1 MKQHNCE
8 IFLLLL
14 FALSL
19 TASVTSA
26 SSAERILP
34 ATVDAGKEFQIT
46 INVADYGAAGQV
58 LEKLPA
64 GFTFVSSSLPER
76 AVTVN
81 ENQISFLLMN
91 EKSFT
96 YTLKAPETTGTY
108 SFVGL
113 LKNIDK
119 NEVSVLPSSSS
130 LIVNGLSD
138 EVSDSGSSGKGSGDK
153 SRQSSGSGNG
163 GSNGGVGGAGSSP
176 ELQSNVEAKE
186 LAQAF
191 VGYGDHVKFEFS
203 EGVTCVAYIE
213 FDAKK
218 TLGKITTTVE
228 MLKTKSVL
236 VSDLPEGKVYKNMNV
251 WMGTGG
257 VANSENLEN
266 AVVCFKV
273 KKSWLDKS
281 NAEPASIALWRYDNE
296 WNKLETK
303 PVNEDDLYV
312 YFEGK
317 TPGFRNFVI
326 VADKES
332 EASGLKEIVP
342 VQPESANS
350 NNLSSDTK
358 KSTEKTSSTLPG
370 FEFLAATGTIG
381 AVYCLLRR
389 KLR

>member
-1 MKQHNCE
+1 MKQHKWG
-8 IFLLLL
+8 IFLLFL

-19 TASVTSA
+19 SASITSA
-26 SSAERILP
+26 SSAERVLP
-34 ATVDAGKEFQIT
+34 ASVDAGEEFQIT
-46 INVADYGAAGQV
+46 INLADYGAAGQV
-58 LEKLPA
+58 LEKLPE
-64 GFTFVSSSLPER
+64 GFTFVSSSLPDR

-81 ENQISFLLMN
+81 ENKLSFLLMG
-91 EKSFT
+91 EESFT
-96 YTLKAPETTGTY
+96 YTLKAPEEGGKY
-108 SFVGL
+108 NFVGL

-119 NEVSVLPSSSS
+119 NEVLLLPSSSS
-130 LIVNGLSD
+130 LEVNGPSD
-138 EVSDSGSSGKGSGDK
+138 EDSGSSSSGKGSGGK
-153 SRQSSGSGNG
+153 LSQSSGKG
-163 GSNGGVGGAGSSP
+163 GSSGGTGGTGSSP

-191 VGYGDHVKFEFS
+191 VGYGDHVKFEFP
-203 EGVTCVAYIE
+203 EGATCVAYIE

-218 TLGKITTTVE
+218 TLGKITTIVE

-281 NAEPASIALWRYDNE
+281 NAEQASVALWHYDKV

-303 PVNEDDLYV
+303 PVKEDDLYV

-317 TPGFRNFVI
+317 TPGFGNFVI

-332 EASGLKEIVP
+332 ETSGLKEIVP
-342 VQPESANS
+342 VQPESVNS
-350 NNLSSDTK
+350 KNLSSDTK
-358 KSTEKTSSTLPG
+358 KSTEKTSSALPG
-370 FEFLAATGTIG
+370 FEFLAATGSFG

>member
-1 MKQHNCE
+1 MKQHKWE
-8 IFLLLL
+8 IFLLFL

-19 TASVTSA
+19 SASITSA
-26 SSAERILP
+26 SSAERFLP
-34 ATVDAGKEFQIT
+34 ASVDVGEEFQIT
-46 INVADYGAAGQV
+46 INLADYGAAGQV
-58 LEKLPA
+58 LEKLPE
-64 GFTFVSSSLPER
+64 GFTFVSSSLPDR

-81 ENQISFLLMN
+81 ENKLSFLLMG
-91 EKSFT
+91 EESFT
-96 YTLKAPETTGTY
+96 YTLKAPEEGGKY
-108 SFVGL
+108 NFVGL

-119 NEVSVLPSSSS
+119 NEVLVLPSSSS
-130 LIVNGLSD
+130 LEVNGPSD
-138 EVSDSGSSGKGSGDK
+138 EDSGSSSSGKGSGGK
-153 SRQSSGSGNG
+153 LSQSSGKG
-163 GSNGGVGGAGSSP
+163 GSSGGAGGAGSSP

-191 VGYGDHVKFEFS
+191 VGYEDHVKFEFP
-203 EGVTCVAYIE
+203 EGATCVAYIE

-218 TLGKITTTVE
+218 TLGKITTIVE

-281 NAEPASIALWRYDNE
+281 NAEQASVALWHYDKV

-303 PVNEDDLYV
+303 PVKEDDLYV

-317 TPGFRNFVI
+317 TPGFGNFVI

-332 EASGLKEIVP
+332 ETSGLKEIVP
-342 VQPESANS
+342 VQPESVNS
-350 NNLSSDTK
+350 KNLSSDTK
-358 KSTEKTSSTLPG
+358 KSTEKTSSALPG
-370 FEFLAATGTIG
+370 FEFLAATGSFG

>member
-1 MKQHNCE
+1 MKQHKWE
-8 IFLLLL
+8 IFLLFL

-19 TASVTSA
+19 SASVTSA
-26 SSAERILP
+26 SSAERVLP
-34 ATVDAGKEFQIT
+34 ASVDAGEEFQIT
-46 INVADYGAAGQV
+46 INLADYGAAGQV
-58 LEKLPA
+58 LEKLPE
-64 GFTFVSSSLPER
+64 GFTFVSSSLPDR

-81 ENQISFLLMN
+81 ENKLSFLLMG
-91 EKSFT
+91 EESFT
-96 YTLKAPETTGTY
+96 YTLKAPEEGGKY
-108 SFVGL
+108 NFVGL

-119 NEVSVLPSSSS
+119 NEVLVLPSSSS
-130 LIVNGLSD
+130 LEVNGPSD
-138 EVSDSGSSGKGSGDK
+138 EDSGSSSSGKGSGSK
-153 SRQSSGSGNG
+153 LSQSSGKG
-163 GSNGGVGGAGSSP
+163 GSSGGTGGAGSSP

-191 VGYGDHVKFEFS
+191 VGYGDHVKFEFP
-203 EGVTCVAYIE
+203 EGATCVAYIE

-218 TLGKITTTVE
+218 TLGKITTIVE

-281 NAEPASIALWRYDNE
+281 NVEQASVALWHYDNV

-303 PVNEDDLYV
+303 PVKEDDLYV

-317 TPGFRNFVI
+317 TPCFGNFVI

-332 EASGLKEIVP
+332 ETSGLKEIVP
-342 VQPESANS
+342 VQPESVNS
-350 NNLSSDTK
+350 KNLSSDTK
-358 KSTEKTSSTLPG
+358 KSTEKTSSALPG
-370 FEFLAATGTIG
+370 FEFLAATGSFG

>member
-1 MKQHNCE
+1 MKQHKWE
-8 IFLLLL
+8 IFLLFL

-19 TASVTSA
+19 SASITSA
-26 SSAERILP
+26 SSAERFLP
-34 ATVDAGKEFQIT
+34 ASVDAGEEFQIT
-46 INVADYGAAGQV
+46 INLADYGAAGQV
-58 LEKLPA
+58 LEKLPE
-64 GFTFVSSSLPER
+64 GFTFVSSSLPDR

-81 ENQISFLLMN
+81 ENKLSFLLMG
-91 EKSFT
+91 EESFT
-96 YTLKAPETTGTY
+96 YTLKAPEEGGKY
-108 SFVGL
+108 NFVGL

-119 NEVSVLPSSSS
+119 NEVLVLPSSSS
-130 LIVNGLSD
+130 LEVNGPSD
-138 EVSDSGSSGKGSGDK
+138 EDSGSSSSGKGSGGK
-153 SRQSSGSGNG
+153 LSQSSGKG
-163 GSNGGVGGAGSSP
+163 GSSGGTGGTESSP
-176 ELQSNVEAKE
+176 ELQSNVEVKE

-191 VGYGDHVKFEFS
+191 VGYRDHVKFEFP
-203 EGVTCVAYIE
+203 EGATCVAYIE

-218 TLGKITTTVE
+218 TLGKITTIVE

-236 VSDLPEGKVYKNMNV
+236 VSDLPEGKVYKNMNA

-281 NAEPASIALWRYDNE
+281 NAEQASVALWHYDKV

-303 PVNEDDLYV
+303 PVKEDDLYV

-317 TPGFRNFVI
+317 TPGFGNFVI

-332 EASGLKEIVP
+332 ETSGLREIVP
-342 VQPESANS
+342 VQPESVNS
-350 NNLSSDTK
+350 KNLSSDTK
-358 KSTEKTSSTLPG
+358 KSTEKTSSALPG
-370 FEFLAATGTIG
+370 FEFLAATGSFG